1 MLQKLLNGRYQ
12 VLEALGA
19 GGFSQTYI
27 AQDIHRPGFPKCV
40 VKHLKPASHDPELLS
55 TARRLFHSEA
65 ETLEQLGTHEQIP
78 RLLAYFEQDQE
89 FFLVQE
95 FIVGQTLQADFSASR
110 PWSESQ
116 VINFLQQ
123 ILSILEFV
131 HRHNVIH
138 RDLKPSNIIIRSD
151 GKFVLIDF
159 GAVKQIL
166 CSIQTTSGHTNV
178 TVAIGTPGYM
188 STEQGRGK
196 PRPSSDIYSLGII
209 GIQALTLLHPSQFE
223 EDEDTGEIIFSHQA
237 NVSPQLATVL
247 SKMVLHHFKER
258 YQSATEVLQD
268 VKQLDST
275 YVLSLPATIIT
286 QSPVSPPPLTTT
298 PALYLAPLQRQSLE
312 KLLTEFI
319 GPIAAT
325 LIRQV
330 AALSPNYSELVE
342 NLALHLAKHQQYEFQ
357 KIALLLQAEAATPPE
372 LQPDLLSNDRFV
384 RQCQQ
389 YLADLIGPI
398 APLIVQKALTTSPQ
412 ISRTE
417 LVKML
422 AAEIPD
428 PQTAIKFQQQL
439 LS

>member
-1 MLQKLLNGRYQ
+1 MLQKLLDGRYQ

-27 AQDIHRPGFPKCV
+27 AQDLHRPGFPKCV
-40 VKHLKPASHDPELLS
+40 VKHLKPANHQPELLI
-55 TARRLFHSEA
+55 TARRLFNSEA
-65 ETLEQLGTHEQIP
+65 ETLEQLGTHDQIP

-95 FIVGQTLQADFSASR
+95 FIVGQPLQMDAASL

-131 HRHNVIH
+131 HRHHVIH
-138 RDLKPSNIIIRSD
+138 RDLKPSNIIIRESD
-151 GKFVLIDF
+151 RKFVLIDF

-166 CSIQTTSGHTNV
+166 FSSQTTSGHTNL

-209 GIQALTLLHPSQFE
+209 AIQALTGLHPSQFE

-237 NVSPQLATVL
+237 NVSPQLAAVL

-268 VKQLDST
+268 IKQLEPT
-275 YVLSLPATIIT
+275 YIMPPPVTIIT
-286 QSPVSPPPLTTT
+286 KRPASPPLKTTA
-298 PALYLAPLQRQSLE
+298 ALYLAPEQYQCLE
-312 KLLTEFI
+312 KLLIEFI
-319 GPIAAT
+319 GPIAPT
-325 LIRQV
+325 LIKQV
-330 AALSPNYSELVE
+330 AALSLNYLELIE
-342 NLALHLAKHQQYEFQ
+342 NLTLHLAKHQQREFHT
-357 KIALLLQAEAATPPE
+357 KALLLQVEATTLPE
-372 LQPDLLSNDRFV
+372 AKPDLLSNDRFV

-417 LVKML
+417 LVKIL

>member
-1 MLQKLLNGRYQ
+1 MLQKLLDGRYQ
-12 VLEALGA
+12 VLQALGS

-40 VKHLKPASHDPELLS
+40 VKHLKPANHHPELLS
-55 TARRLFHSEA
+55 TARRLFNSEA

-95 FIVGQTLQADFSASR
+95 FIVGQTLQTDFLASV
-110 PWSESQ
+110 PWSEHQ

-123 ILSILEFV
+123 ILNILEFV
-131 HRHNVIH
+131 HEHNVIH
-138 RDLKPSNIIIRSD
+138 RDLKPSNIMIRESD

-159 GAVKQIL
+159 GAVKQIQTQ
-166 CSIQTTSGHTNV
+166 IQTTSGQTNI

-196 PRPSSDIYSLGII
+196 PRPNSDIYSLGII
-209 GIQALTLLHPSQFE
+209 SIQALTGLHPSQFE
-223 EDEDTGEIIFSHQA
+223 EDQDTGEIIFAHQA

-258 YQSATEVLQD
+258 YQSATEVLQALQQLNP
-268 VKQLDST
+268 VYVPGLSATTITPKKQP
-275 YVLSLPATIIT
+275 SL
-286 QSPVSPPPLTTT
+286 T
-298 PALYLAPLQRQSLE
+298 PTLHLAPEQYKSLE

-319 GPIAAT
+319 GPIAPI

-330 AALSPNYSELVE
+330 AALSSSYSELVE
-342 NLALHLAKHQQYEFQ
+342 NLALHLGKHQQHEFCT
-357 KIALLLQAEAATPPE
+357 KALLWKEETATSPE
-372 LQPDLLSNDRFV
+372 VNPDLLSNDRFI

-417 LVKML
+417 LVKIL

-428 PQTAIKFQQQL
+428 PQTALKFQQQL